1 MYTEQDIHHL
11 IIRLFAGEANQ
22 SEQEIV
28 ETWLEQDDNN
38 RKLFD
43 DLKEIWQGT
52 WIDQDTEQYDLE
64 SAIQK
69 FRQKTSF
76 INAKAK
82 RRNQLLQIGRY
93 AAILLLGILIPVS
106 YYFLQELAVDS
117 VSYTTITC
125 PEGDKSTIVLPDSST
140 VILNSGSKLT
150 FNTDFRNGTRQLFLD
165 GEAYF
170 SVRKDP
176 RNPFRVKTETIEVEV
191 LGTEFNLMAY
201 ANEAISSTTLVS
213 GSLRVS
219 SENNSYKIEPNQK
232 LVFDKVDK
240 QTNLFNLSD
249 LSPET
254 AWTEGRLVFRNQS
267 LEELELKLERWF
279 DVEIEFADEQVKSRR
294 FTGTLTRESILEV
307 IAYLGNSK
315 YVAYEIENNVITF
328 YTEQKN

>member
-1 MYTEQDIHHL
+1 MHTEQDIHHL
-11 IIRLFAGEANQ
+11 IISQFAGEASQ
-22 SEQEIV
+22 SERRVIEAWV
-28 ETWLEQDDNN
+28 EQNDKN
-38 RKLFD
+38 RELFS
-43 DLKEIWQGT
+43 DLKKIWEGAG
-52 WIDQDTEQYDLE
+52 IDKNLDQYDLE

-82 RRNQLLQIGRY
+82 RTNQLTQIGRY
-93 AAILLLGILIPVS
+93 AAILLLGILIPVG
-106 YYFLQELAVDS
+106 YYFLLKSTDRSETF
-117 VSYTTITC
+117 TTITC
-125 PEGDKSTIVLPDSST
+125 PVGDKSTIVLPDSST

-150 FNTDFRNGTRQLFLD
+150 FNTDFKNGARQLFLD

-170 SVRKDP
+170 SVQKDP
-176 RNPFRVKTETIEVEV
+176 QNPFRVTTATIEVEV

-201 ANEAISSTTLVS
+201 ANEAINSTTLVN
-213 GSLRVS
+213 GSLRVT
-219 SENNSYKIEPNQK
+219 SENKSYQIEPNQK
-232 LVFDKVDK
+232 FVFDKVDK
-240 QTNLFNLSD
+240 QTNLYNLSD

-267 LEELELKLERWF
+267 LQELELKLERWF

-307 IAYLGNSK
+307 LAYLGNSK

-328 YTEQKN
+328 YTEQ